1 MGYRIRTVAEMVG
14 VPRPTLVAW
23 ERRFGILDAPR
34 TEDGY
39 RVYSERDLQVLLRI
53 KALLD
58 SGLRISTAVDRIRQE
73 PSA

>member
-1 MGYRIRTVAEMVG
+1 MSYRIRTVAEIVG

-34 TEDGY
+34 SEDGF
-39 RVYSERDLQVLLRI
+39 RVYSEKDLKVLLRI

-58 SGLRISTAVDRIRQE
+58 SGLRISTAVEKVRE
-73 PSA
+73 EHVA